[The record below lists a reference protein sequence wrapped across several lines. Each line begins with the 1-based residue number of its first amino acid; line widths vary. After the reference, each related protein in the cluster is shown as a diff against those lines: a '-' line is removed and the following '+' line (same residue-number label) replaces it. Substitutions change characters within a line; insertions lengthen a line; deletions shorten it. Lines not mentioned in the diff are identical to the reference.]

1 LNSLLNLDSANI
13 APPLKKVYNIGTK
26 KVVSIDE
33 SIAKKLNISEDYD
46 SSLSQQLT
54 EDGKGILMR
63 VGKLHDIINNNNS
76 TK

>member
-1 LNSLLNLDSANI
+1 MNSLLNLDSANI
-13 APPLKKVYNIGTK
+13 PPLKKVYNIGTK

-46 SSLSQQLT
+46 SFLSQQLT

-63 VGKLHDIINNNNS
+63 VKKLDDFLDTRS
-76 TK
+76 SK